1 VLILFGLLKK
11 KIKGFTEKVFNK
23 SKDKIKEEPR
33 EEAKPKE
40 TKVQEEPLEEPKEK
54 PKKDLTEQ
62 EEPKPIETKVQKEPR
77 EELKPTEV
85 KVKEE
90 VRKEPKAEKPKAKE
104 EPKKE
109 KTKQKT
115 EDLNLEREKKEKIK
129 KNVFTSIKGVFSK
142 KIKLSEKELNDFLDD
157 FELSLLEADVSIDA
171 AKKII
176 DNLKTNFLNTA
187 FDKNNLLEDIKK
199 NIRKSLEEDINIDC
213 DINNYINKY
222 KKENEPFIIMFIGPN
237 GAGKTTT
244 IAKVANLFKK
254 SNKKIIL
261 SSSDTFRAGSIQQ
274 LQKHADNLHLRLIKQ
289 DYGSDPAAVAWDAVN
304 AAKKSN
310 SDFVLID
317 TAGRQETNYNLMKEL
332 EKIKRVIKP
341 NLIIYVGES
350 QAGQSIIEQIR
361 KFDEEINIDGVILT
375 KIDTDPKGGIA
386 ISILNDL
393 KKPIFYI
400 GTGQE
405 YKDLMPFSPQF
416 IIKRIVE

>member
-1 VLILFGLLKK
+1 MFGLLKK